1 MEKLMNVTAKIA
13 EFVMNAKYETIP
25 LKALE
30 TGKLAVRDCL
40 GVALA
45 GSKEEDAKICAEIAR
60 QEGAKEEA
68 SVIGQGFKSSA
79 LQAAF
84 ANGTAAHA
92 MDFDHSFTL
101 MGQPTAPIIP
111 AVLALGE
118 SLGVSGRQL
127 LEAYATGFEVTGK
140 LAHSLRDSKHDGWHA
155 PSTLGSFGAAAGC
168 AKLLGLNAAKIEMAL
183 GIAASMAS
191 GVVSNFGTMTK
202 PLHVGL
208 GARNGVLAAKLA
220 QGGYTANAQAIEA
233 GMGFYKVFHGET
245 AIHTEAVEE
254 LGKSYALESDG
265 IRIKPYPCGGLTHQ
279 AIDTVLDFRA
289 KHGVTAEMVE
299 SIDVDVMRHTFERII
314 FKVPQNGIQGKFCM
328 PYLLA
333 RAIID
338 GRVFIDAFT
347 DAAVRDPNV
356 LKLAER
362 IQMRLDNNLPSR
374 DLGSRPCR
382 VTLRLKNGQTYSRE
396 VQHSKGGPE
405 FPMTAD
411 ELKTKFTDCARQ
423 TLSEASTQRALDDL
437 NRLETLPDIRPL
449 CQLLRG

>member
-1 MEKLMNVTAKIA
+1 MMEITAKIA
-13 EFVMNAKYETIP
+13 RFIADMNYEKIP
-25 LKALE
+25 PRAIE
-30 TGKLAVRDCL
+30 TAKLAVRDCL

-45 GSKEEDAKICAEIAR
+45 GSKEEDAKICADIAR

-79 LQAAF
+79 MQAAF

-101 MGQPTAPIIP
+101 MGQPTAPVIP
-111 AVLALGE
+111 AVFALGE
-118 SLGVSGRQL
+118 SLGSSGRQII
-127 LEAYATGFEVTGK
+127 EAYTAGFEVTGK
-140 LAHSLRDSKHDGWHA
+140 LAHSLRESKHDGWHA

-168 AKLLGLNAAKIEMAL
+168 AKLLGLNASKIEMAL
-183 GIAASMAS
+183 GVAASMAG

-220 QGGYTANAQAIEA
+220 KSGYTANAQAIEA
-233 GMGFYKVFHGET
+233 GMGFYKVFHGDT
-245 AIHTEAVEE
+245 NIHTEAVEE
-254 LGKSYALESDG
+254 LGRSYALETDG

-289 KHGVTAEMVE
+289 KHGITAEMVE
-299 SIDVDVMRHTFERII
+299 SIDVDVMRHTFERIV
-314 FKVPQNGIQGKFCM
+314 FKIPQNGIQGKFSM

-347 DAAVRDPNV
+347 DTAVKDPNV

-405 FPMTAD
+405 VPMTAD
-411 ELKTKFTDCARQ
+411 ELKAKFTDCARQ
-423 TLSEASTQRALDDL
+423 TLSEGATQQVLDNL
-437 NRLETLPDIRPL
+437 NKLESLQDIRPL
-449 CQLLRG
+449 CQVMMG

>member
-1 MEKLMNVTAKIA
+1 MNVTAKIA

-155 PSTLGSFGAAAGC
+155 TSTLGSFGAAAGC

-437 NRLETLPDIRPL
+437 NRVETLPDIRPL

>member
-1 MEKLMNVTAKIA
+1 MNVTAKIA
-13 EFVMNAKYETIP
+13 EFVVNAKYETIP
-25 LKALE
+25 PKALE

-68 SVIGQGFKSSA
+68 TVIGQGFRSSA

-111 AVLALGE
+111 AIFSLGE
-118 SLGVSGRQL
+118 SLGASGRQI
-127 LEAYATGFEVTGK
+127 LESYATGFEVTGK
-140 LAHSLRDSKHDGWHA
+140 LAHSLRDSAHDGWHA

-168 AKLLGLNAAKIEMAL
+168 AKLLGLNASKIEMAL

-245 AIHTEAVEE
+245 AIHSEAIEE
-254 LGKSYALESDG
+254 LGRSYALETDG
-265 IRIKPYPCGGLTHQ
+265 IRVKPYPCGGLTHQ

-289 KHGVTAEMVE
+289 KHGITAEMVE
-299 SIDVDVMRHTFERII
+299 SIDVDVMRHTYERII

-347 DAAVRDPNV
+347 DSAVRDPNV

-405 FPMTAD
+405 MPMTAD